1 MKKRTKEIL
10 SGVLALS
17 ILLGTPAG
25 MESAEATGRK
35 RADKGCMEVCQTDL
49 RSTETL
55 TEAAIETAM
64 ESAIESAIETKIETS
79 TEAPT
84 ETAIENSMENPIE
97 ISTETLTEISAET
110 STKDTSKNQSEI
122 LSELF
127 SEVVSEDTSKNN
139 SEQTSTADSEWMPE
153 ETTEIAE
160 IEEDMEEEWV
170 EIPMSCFLP
179 EISDDGELD
188 YRTYVDQGDD
198 LLITVKKSE
207 TEQDRSLR
215 IKVKNSAL
223 YDSDFYIELSGDGQV
238 QQYEYAEWVK
248 YLESRHGW
256 VDGTTEVKLSD
267 TGKKYYD
274 SIQMEEQ
281 QSEAGDGKKNYT
293 FWAVN
298 SDKNVSTKDVENGT
312 RAYTAGRDVEAPVLK
327 AFCADSECY
336 EPTKMDT
343 EQYFAKD
350 FVMKGTFGDDLSGVC
365 RIEYTTDIRSEGEPV
380 WIPIEIPMENTQ
392 ESAGSIMDFQIALQD
407 GCYPAIAVRAVD
419 EAGNVSG
426 ASSLVN
432 DAGESI
438 KVVVDSA
445 APVLTFDV
453 SAGGQ
458 PYSGEKDNWTNKDV
472 RIVVTPDP
480 GSCSYAGIARYEYAC
495 VKVGE
500 DVTDVTDASE
510 KWTELKMRDESSA
523 GLELTED
530 VNGYYLFRAVSKSG
544 IKTDEN
550 ATLRI
555 LIQHQAAEIKPILV
569 SGADETKCKDGWYNK
584 QSGTPKIRFEYPE
597 YDTGVTSGEYDAPIT
612 IHYQL
617 TRKDFVPDTTESD
630 AFDEASGT
638 VEMEKS
644 AVIGV
649 MNCEDMTI
657 NTDVNADGTIAGN
670 ASGMKEF
677 VLTRDGLDQHIV
689 DFGDRDGFYTLYY
702 WTTDKAG
709 NESEK
714 QITHYKVD
722 CHEPTDLTMELAGS
736 AFEIG
741 KESAITYERSYRD
754 TVSGSAQAQYGISGK
769 GSLVIEKVKRIGEW
783 NDRDNDHSET
793 QDNVSIVPNT
803 RCFLYVR
810 AEDAAGNVAEGWTDG
825 IVVDNMAPNE
835 SADGNHRELIVE
847 PEGANEHG
855 FFNDDI
861 TIDIQIKDAP
871 EDDNC
876 AALQLVTS
884 SIGRDGT
891 DTITGQELFSF
902 TKSAPTEKELIEASD
917 FHGTQLIDARAN
929 ESNEAY
935 IEVTATDRSGNTKT
949 SMHPLKID
957 VTRPEIDISFDHE
970 DAVNGIYYRQG
981 RTVTIHV
988 HELNFNPDAV
998 SVLVTKDDE
1007 TSEMILS
1014 EWKHDQSEHYAT
1026 FALMEDGMYSIA
1038 ASCVDLADNASDEI
1052 QSETFIIDCT
1062 APEMTIGL
1070 TAGPE
1075 TLAADREYF
1084 NTAVTAV
1091 ITVTEHNFRTE
1102 DFMVN
1107 RTPVSE
1113 GGTWSHEGDTHILQ
1127 IPFEGDNIY
1136 HIDCA
1141 YTDMAGNFAKTVERD
1156 FTIDT
1161 EAPVIVIDGI
1171 EDGSANSGAILP
1183 VISVRDLN
1191 LEMSD
1196 ISVSVVTGIGDEV
1209 ENVIATSYI
1218 NDKSGTGYRM
1228 TLTDLTDKPDNIYY
1242 LSVSVC
1248 DKAENVSA
1256 LTYRFSLNRTGSVYD
1271 LTSLLNL
1278 MERHYNTY
1286 DALRDI
1292 QIVEMN
1298 IDIVDEFEIYV
1309 SRNGKLGYEAK
1320 YTKEMS
1326 GSADSGYTYVYNIS
1340 KENFSTEG
1348 IYRLT
1353 LYSRDRAG
1361 NEVNNATSVHGKEI
1375 TFIVDNTAPKVIIDG
1390 VESGML
1396 YDVEAQEVH
1405 VVVMDNFQLS
1415 EAGFTL
1421 VNKAGEVLGYWD
1433 YMELAK
1439 ENEPL
1444 SITIPQHNETV
1455 SLLYRVKDAAGNE
1468 LQTFQGDRAARS
1480 DFLVTTDKQVQFLY
1494 KPSQTSK
1501 GRFIILVTG
1510 VSGMTLLLVI
1520 ILLIKGKC
1528 RLKNK

>member
-10 SGVLALS
+10 SGILALS
-17 ILLGTPAG
+17 LLLGTPAG

-49 RSTETL
+49 RSIETL
-55 TEAAIETAM
+55 TEAAIETAT

-79 TEAPT
+79 TEVLT
-84 ETAIENSMENPIE
+84 ETAIENSMENSIE
-97 ISTETLTEISAET
+97 ISTETLTEISAQT
-110 STKDTSKNQSEI
+110 PTKDTSKNQSEI
-122 LSELF
+122 ISESF

-139 SEQTSTADSEWMPE
+139 SEQTSTADTEWIPE
-153 ETTEIAE
+153 ETTEI
-160 IEEDMEEEWV
+160 EEDIEEEWV
-170 EIPMSCFLP
+170 EISISCFLP

-198 LLITVKKSE
+198 LLMKVKKSG

-215 IKVKNSAL
+215 IKVRNSPL

-248 YLESRHGW
+248 YLESCHGW
-256 VDGTTEVKLSD
+256 VDGTAEVKLSD
-267 TGKKYYD
+267 TGKKYFD

-281 QSEAGDGKKNYT
+281 QSEANEGKRNYT

-298 SDKNVSTKDVENGT
+298 SDKNVCTKDVENGT
-312 RAYTAGRDVEAPVLK
+312 RSYTAGWDVEAPVLK
-327 AFCADSECY
+327 AFCADSECH
-336 EPTKMDT
+336 EPTKTDT

-350 FVMKGTFGDDLSGVC
+350 FVLKGTFGDDLSGVC

-380 WIPIEIPMENTQ
+380 WIPIEIPMEHTQ
-392 ESAGSIMDFQIALQD
+392 ESADSTMDFQIVLQN

-419 EAGNVSG
+419 EAGNVSE
-426 ASSLVN
+426 ASSFVN

-453 SAGGQ
+453 SAGGK

-472 RIVVTPDP
+472 RIVVTPEPD
-480 GSCSYAGIARYEYAC
+480 SCSYAGIARYEYAY

-500 DVTDVTDASE
+500 NVTDVTDASE
-510 KWTELKMRDESSA
+510 KWTELKMQDESSA
-523 GLELTED
+523 ALELTED

-544 IKTDEN
+544 IETDEN
-550 ATLRI
+550 AALRI

-584 QSGTPKIRFEYPE
+584 QSGTPKIRFEYPN

-617 TRKDFVPDTTESD
+617 TRKDFVPDTTESGV
-630 AFDEASGT
+630 FDEASGT
-638 VEMEKS
+638 GETEKS
-644 AVIGV
+644 AAIGV
-649 MNCEDMTI
+649 MNCEDTAI
-657 NTDVNADGTIAGN
+657 CNVNAICNGR
-670 ASGMKEF
+670 KEF
-677 VLTRDGLDQHIV
+677 ILTRDDLDQHIV

-714 QITHYKVD
+714 QISHYKVD

-741 KESAITYERSYRD
+741 KESAITYERFYRD

-769 GSLVIEKVKRIGEW
+769 DSLVIEKVKRIGEW
-783 NDRDNDHSET
+783 NDRDNDLSEN
-793 QDNVSIVPNT
+793 QDNISIVPNT

-810 AEDAAGNVAEGWTDG
+810 AKDAAGNVAEGWTDG

-835 SADGNHRELIVE
+835 SADGNHKELIVE

-871 EDDNC
+871 KDDNC
-876 AALQLVTS
+876 AALQSVTS
-884 SIGRDGT
+884 SIGRDGA

-902 TKSAPTEKELIEASD
+902 TKCAPTEKELIEASD

-949 SMHPLKID
+949 SMQPLKID
-957 VTRPEIDISFDHE
+957 VTRPEIDISFDHK
-970 DAVNGIYYRQG
+970 DAINGSYYHQG

-1014 EWKHDQSEHYAT
+1014 EWKHDQSDHYAM
-1026 FALMEDGMYSIA
+1026 FALTEDGRYSIA

-1052 QSETFIIDCT
+1052 HSETFVIDCT

-1091 ITVTEHNFRTE
+1091 ITITEHNFRTE

-1113 GGTWSHEGDTHILQ
+1113 SGTWSHEGDTHILR

-1209 ENVIATSYI
+1209 ESVIATSYI

-1248 DKAENVSA
+1248 DQAENVSE

-1271 LTSLLNL
+1271 LTSLLSL

-1286 DALRDI
+1286 DVLRDI

-1309 SRNGKLGYEAK
+1309 SRNGKLGYEAE

-1340 KENFSTEG
+1340 KENFSAEG

-1353 LYSRDRAG
+1353 LYSRDKAG
-1361 NEVNNATSVHGKEI
+1361 NEVNNVTNVHGKEI

-1390 VESGML
+1390 VDSGML
-1396 YDVEAQEVH
+1396 YDVDAQEVH
-1405 VVVMDNFQLS
+1405 VVVMDNFKLS
-1415 EAGFTL
+1415 EAEFTV
-1421 VNKAGEVLGYWD
+1421 VNKTGEVLEHWD

-1444 SITIPQHNETV
+1444 NITIPQHNETV

-1501 GRFIILVTG
+1501 GHFIILVTG
-1510 VSGMTLLLVI
+1510 VSGMILLLVL

-1528 RLKNK
+1528 RLENR